1 MLSLP
6 QGEFKLGG
14 TPLEP
19 IVPTSSR
26 LDFNPEILS
35 VLIDRAVIMIG
46 SRSLVSRGWMV
57 RLVPVR
63 R

>member
-19 IVPTSSR
+19 TVPTGSR

-35 VLIDRAVIMIG
+35 VLIDRADIMIG
-46 SRSLVSRGWMV
+46 SRIVFGD
-57 RLVPVR
+57 PNDP
-63 R
+63 